1 MATLARVADALEQ
14 AHAAGDDVN
23 GQILADEYRRLQAL
37 ETQKP
42 RVSPNDAGV
51 ENIFGDGVIP
61 KAGGYVVR
69 ALAQPLYEGLTA
81 ANVIAE
87 APQFI
92 GGELTQLW
100 NSADLYF
107 SDESNKLVNDYN
119 EQAGQQLADAIRAK
133 QAKGEP
139 IPLGWE
145 KALVELADRKG
156 KGISF
161 KQASEWS
168 AQKTQGIVDEYMTT
182 GAISDNVSNG
192 LIDTF
197 VSDPEENKKVKD
209 LFQEAKQ
216 SIEDSDIIPSAN
228 TAMSE
233 SILGNALKGF
243 GYVLHRL
250 SGGLTKLG
258 IPEDTSEAIVNLGSL
273 LAGPKF
279 AKGVKGFKDITGYTD
294 LSKQIYG
301 NAPRK
306 ALEKV
311 GVEARLE
318 AILKVSDKKHM
329 KDIVDKKRESLQ
341 DPNLKPTDRKLT
353 ENELKQAEIEL
364 RDTQYNFLGGKKE
377 TMSWDSNKFEA
388 LDKETFDLFNE
399 QHTFSNKKRM
409 VEELTN
415 DNAGLVNFRK
425 WSQIFSRSTN
435 QASKSSGTVMVQR
448 MQNLFGQINGW
459 DKGRKMTTETRNQY
473 NDVVDFIEGSKR
485 NYEIKWTPQMRT
497 LEKNLRELMKEDIAL
512 TKYLQEKGKLEAFE
526 LDTTFMPRRFQRQE
540 AGAGS
545 NFGADVTGLKFG
557 DAPVVR
563 PKSLSERV
571 YYKLTSKNGFP
582 IFVTRGEARKGKY
595 EGQPTISVNKGREV
609 EGNRIYFQT
618 EPGALNKKAYV
629 DKNGKEHGTG
639 EMSQDGAMALRLT
652 KAAKEL
658 NEGRGIEKAGD
669 TFVLDGV
676 TYKVENL
683 SRKEL
688 DMNYAKKVVPDH
700 MSSLIDSINEK
711 RQLQRKIEFEE
722 AWFESAFGKKN
733 SKLIKDIA
741 ESDTKGP
748 AYDPKNPNKPGSL
761 KPLRFDAKEAGF
773 DRMSNYYFSKRAGDV
788 IGDNFRVYKQ
798 KGILGAISDGLVKNM
813 MLNPFPHMH
822 NEVVH
827 YYASLGAT
835 KGLKGK
841 QQGIYN
847 VLFSNKDVATKWTKD
862 TQWAHDMV
870 LNRRPLYMRLIGNG
884 MSSMSMNVINT
895 RTWSNLQEI
904 NAKKF
909 KQQSGGKNT
918 YKDSMAYAP
927 WLGFSKGYA
936 KVSEFAQYSMW
947 TSRDVMFMQVVKQKA
962 DAMLAKQTKA
972 WEKGGKKGEKPV
984 ENDALY
990 DMAVKEVETHMPTY
1004 RLPETVGPESILGYE
1019 ITRKLSQLLQNPEIV
1034 IFSRYKHGM
1043 VSSGLNTLRDISASL
1058 DPILSRTGKAGKFV
1072 SDKLGYKEIQM
1083 HRSLKKQVKDGF
1095 ESGGALA
1102 MAMYMIYPMMDAL
1115 FQVLFDSD
1123 ELRWRR
1129 AGINH
1134 VIEVGGYVFSGEK
1147 GMDSLR
1153 QVLMTINPAL
1163 QLSFE
1168 LMMNVN
1174 VYSGK
1179 NIVDYNDLLGDG
1191 NIEDFGSD
1199 LLEKGKQTIPQISN
1213 LMRAEDE
1220 NEEVTLR
1227 KWTTGQFDLKTQY
1240 GKSLGKKAR
1249 DMSRQD
1255 LKNLDKAKE
1264 EGRVEE
1270 YLEEYYKR

>member
-23 GQILADEYRRLQAL
+23 GQILADEYRRLQAI

-107 SDESNKLVNDYN
+107 SDESNKLVNEYN
-119 EQAGQQLADAIRAK
+119 ELAGQQLADAIRAK

-161 KQASEWS
+161 EQASEWS
-168 AQKTQGIVDEYMTT
+168 AQKTQGIVDEYMST

-197 VSDPEENKKVKD
+197 VSDPEENKKVKE

-216 SIEDSDIIPSAN
+216 SIKDSDVIPSA
-228 TAMSE
+228 TTVMDE
-233 SILGNALKGF
+233 SILGTGLKAF
-243 GYVLHRL
+243 GWALHRL
-250 SGGLTKLG
+250 SGGLSKVG
-258 IPEDTSEAIVNLGSL
+258 IPEDTADAIVNLGSL

-294 LSKQIYG
+294 LTKQIYG

-318 AILKVSDKKHM
+318 SILKVSDKKHM
-329 KDIVDKKRESLQ
+329 KDVVDKKREALQ
-341 DPNLKPTDRKLT
+341 EPNLKATDRKT
-353 ENELKQAEIEL
+353 IENDLKQAEVEL
-364 RDTQYNFLGGKKE
+364 RDTQYNILGGKKE
-377 TMSWDSNKFEA
+377 TMAWDSKKFEN
-388 LDKETFDLFNE
+388 LDRETFDLFNE
-399 QHTFSNKKRM
+399 QNTFANKKKM

-415 DNAGLVNFRK
+415 DTLGLENFRK
-425 WSQIFSRSTN
+425 WAQLSSRSLN

-448 MQNLFGQINGW
+448 MQNLFGEINGW
-459 DKGRKMTTETRNQY
+459 GKGRKMNDTTRQQY

-497 LEKNLRELMKEDIAL
+497 LEKQMRDLMKEDIAL

-526 LDTTFMPRRFQRQE
+526 LDTTFMPRRFQRKE

-557 DAPVVR
+557 DAPVAR

-582 IFVTRGEARKGKY
+582 IYITRGEARKGKY

-711 RQLQRKIEFEE
+711 RQIQRRLEFEE
-722 AWFESAFGKKN
+722 AFFESAFGKKN
-733 SKLIKDIA
+733 SKLIKDIKEG
-741 ESDTKGP
+741 ESKGP
-748 AYDPKNPNKPGSL
+748 DFDPKNPNKPGSL

-773 DRMSNYYFSKRAGDV
+773 DKMSNYYFSKRAGDV

-847 VLFSNKDVATKWTKD
+847 VLFQNKEVATKWTKD

-870 LNRRPLYMRLIGNG
+870 LNRKPLYMRLIGNG

-904 NAKKF
+904 NARQF
-909 KQQSGGKNT
+909 REQSGGPKT
-918 YKDSMAYAP
+918 YKDSPMYAP
-927 WLGFSKGYA
+927 WLGLSKGYA

-962 DAMLAKQTKA
+962 DAVLAKQVKA

-990 DMAVKEVETHMPTY
+990 MEAVKEVETHMPTY

-1083 HRSLKKQVKDGF
+1083 HRSLKKQVRDGF

-1102 MAMYMIYPMMDAL
+1102 MSLYMLYPMMDAL

-1123 ELRWRR
+1123 EIKFRR

-1134 VIEVGGYVFSGEK
+1134 VLEVGDKVFSGEK

-1163 QLSFE
+1163 QLAFE

-1174 VYSGK
+1174 VYSGES
-1179 NIVDYNDLLGDG
+1179 IVDYNDLLGDG
-1191 NIEDFGSD
+1191 DIGQFGSD
-1199 LLEKGKQTIPQISN
+1199 LKDKAISSIPQASN
-1213 LMRAEDE
+1213 LLRAQDE

-1227 KWTTGQFDLKTQY
+1227 KWTTGQIDLKTKY

-1255 LKNLDKAKE
+1255 LKNLDKAMAE
-1264 EGRVEE
+1264 DREEE
-1270 YLEEYYKR
+1270 YLKEYYGR